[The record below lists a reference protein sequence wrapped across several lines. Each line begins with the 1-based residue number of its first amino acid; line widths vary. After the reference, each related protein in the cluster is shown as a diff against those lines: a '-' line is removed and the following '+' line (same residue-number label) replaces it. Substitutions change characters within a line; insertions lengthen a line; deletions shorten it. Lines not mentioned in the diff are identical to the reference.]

1 MKSEQLKEVATLL
14 GADIV
19 RVADLALLKGIETH
33 PANLLEGHQ
42 TAISLAVRLADAI
55 VDSVVD
61 CPTPLYHQHQLKVN
75 AVLDDIAVR
84 VANYIQN
91 AGGKAVPIPA
101 SHILDRTRWHSYI
114 SHKAVAIAAGVGWQG
129 KSLVVVNREW
139 GPRIRLAT
147 ILTDFR
153 LEPDEPVANLCG
165 ACSSCAEAC
174 PGQAIK
180 NVNTTRHYSD
190 RDEALFLDRCA
201 AKVAGEFTEIP
212 GIEGP
217 TCGVCIRVCPWGR
230 KRGREEAETPGR
242 ADRIP

>member
-1 MKSEQLKEVATLL
+1 MNSEQIKEAATSL
-14 GADIV
+14 GASLV
-19 RVADLALLKGIETH
+19 RIADLSLLEGIDTH
-33 PANLLEGHQ
+33 PANLLDGHR
-42 TAISLAVRLADAI
+42 TAVSLAVRLADAV
-55 VDSVVD
+55 VDSVVN

-75 AVLDDIAVR
+75 ALLDEIAVR
-84 VANYIQN
+84 ITNHIQN

-101 SHILDRTRWHSYI
+101 SHILDRTNWHSYI

-147 ILTDFR
+147 VLTNLR
-153 LEPDEPVANLCG
+153 LEPDQPVANLCG
-165 ACSSCAEAC
+165 ACAACAEAC

-180 NVNTTRHYSD
+180 NVSTTLHYSD
-190 RDEALFLDRCA
+190 REEALFLDRCA

-217 TCGVCIRVCPWGR
+217 TCGVCVRVCPWGQ
-230 KRGREEAETPGR
+230 KRG
-242 ADRIP
+242 

>member
-1 MKSEQLKEVATLL
+1 MRTEQLKELAILL

-19 RVADLALLKGIETH
+19 RVADLALLKGIETC

-42 TAISLAVRLADAI
+42 TAVSLAIRLSNEI

-61 CPTPLYHQHQLKVN
+61 RPTPLYHQHQLKVN
-75 AVLDDIAVR
+75 AVLDYIAIR
-84 VANYIQN
+84 ITNYIQN

-101 SHILDRTRWHSYI
+101 SHILDRTRWTSYI

-129 KSLVVVNREW
+129 KSLVVVNRKW

-147 ILTDFR
+147 ILTD
-153 LEPDEPVANLCG
+153 LPLTADEPVDNLCG
-165 ACSSCAEAC
+165 ACSLCAEAC
-174 PGQAIK
+174 PGRAIK
-180 NVNTTRHYSD
+180 NVNTTRHYSE
-190 RDEALFLDRCA
+190 RNEALFLDRCA

-217 TCGVCIRVCPWGR
+217 TCGVCIRVCPWGK
-230 KRGREEAETPGR
+230 KRGREVTEPTIR
-242 ADRIP
+242 V

>member
-1 MKSEQLKEVATLL
+1 MKSEQIKEVATLW
-14 GADIV
+14 GASTV
-19 RVADLALLKGIETH
+19 RIADLSLLNGIETH
-33 PANLLEGHQ
+33 PANLLEGHR
-42 TAISLAVRLADAI
+42 TAISLAVRLADAV
-55 VDSVVD
+55 VDSVVNG
-61 CPTPLYHQHQLKVN
+61 PTPLYHQHQLKVN
-75 AVLDDIAVR
+75 ALLDEIAVR
-84 VANYIQN
+84 ITNHIQG

-101 SHILDRTRWHSYI
+101 SHILDRTHWHSYI

-147 ILTDFR
+147 VLTDFR
-153 LEPDEPVANLCG
+153 FEPDEPVLNLCG

-174 PGQAIK
+174 PGNAIK
-180 NVNTTRHYSD
+180 NVNTKLHYSD

-201 AKVAGEFTEIP
+201 AKVAGEFTGIP

-230 KRGREEAETPGR
+230 KQGAAEA
-242 ADRIP
+242 